1 MALRRTQKIYDNFYI
16 PRNSKEASSV
26 TYEKYLACALSLE
39 SEYERLYPS
48 KKIDNK
54 SYADVHNLF
63 EKTADELSVLFDAIK
78 NEQLTFDEFLK
89 LYYNGVNK
97 KYNKF
102 VKDASKTKQRKTDG
116 YCEKIKDALSKID
129 YSLAEKYKNAINNNK
144 EYLQSVIDKLC
155 NYNHIQFPSAND
167 AGNIFADFRN
177 GIAHGNPREIERI
190 HCVLYEVARA
200 LIYIMVLKKANADS
214 ESIKAI
220 IKKLF

>member
-1 MALRRTQKIYDNFYI
+1 M
-16 PRNSKEASSV
+16 
-26 TYEKYLACALSLE
+26 
-39 SEYERLYPS
+39 
-48 KKIDNK
+48 
-54 SYADVHNLF
+54 
-63 EKTADELSVLFDAIK
+63 
-78 NEQLTFDEFLK
+78 
-89 LYYNGVNK
+89 NK